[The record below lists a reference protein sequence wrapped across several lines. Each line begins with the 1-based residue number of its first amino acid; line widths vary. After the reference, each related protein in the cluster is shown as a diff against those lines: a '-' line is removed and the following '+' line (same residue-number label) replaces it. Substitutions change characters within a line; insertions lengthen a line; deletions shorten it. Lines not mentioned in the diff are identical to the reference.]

1 MTNTGINSLVIMIKS
16 NFEQFLY
23 THSDNQLLTYLDE
36 TLEHVITSKTML
48 EEEQSVYSLVALNRA
63 LESVSSMRQY
73 ALDPAT
79 KMDDVTRDFVVAMT
93 YWLAKHVNKVKV
105 AHGTKTQ

>member
-48 EEEQSVYSLVALNRA
+48 EEQQGVYSLVALNRA
-63 LESVSSMRQY
+63 IESLYSMRQY
-73 ALDPAT
+73 ALDPTT
-79 KMDDVTRDFVVAMT
+79 KMDEVTRHFVIAMT
-93 YWLAKHVNKVKV
+93 YWLEKHVNRVKV
-105 AHGTKTQ
+105 AHGPQTQ